1 MTMNNESINN
11 ETMNHETIK
20 MEDEKGRVLMPI
32 ARAAIAEH
40 FGHEPGPDHD
50 GTDNTDWLHEHGAC
64 FVTLMQHDNLRGC
77 IGTLEAHRK
86 LLDDVRH
93 NAHAAA
99 FRDTRF
105 SPLTEAELEVTDI
118 EISLLS
124 PMQAMSFDSQTDAL
138 EQMRPGIDGIVFEYR
153 HYRSTFLPQVWQQLP
168 RADEFIA
175 HLKHK
180 AGLPV
185 DFWADDVQLHRYTV
199 SKWKERDLAENGL
212 AQRGRA

>member
-1 MTMNNESINN
+1 MTRVMTRVMNS
-11 ETMNHETIK
+11 TMTREN
-20 MEDEKGRVLMPI
+20 EKGKVLLPV

-40 FGHEPGPDHD
+40 FGHSPASGDD
-50 GTDNTDWLHEHGAC
+50 STDDAAWLHEHGAC
-64 FVTLMQHDNLRGC
+64 FVTLMQYDNLRGC
-77 IGTLEAHRK
+77 IGSLEAHRK
-86 LLDDVRH
+86 LLDDVRS

-105 SPLTEAELEVTDI
+105 SPLTEAELDVTDI

-124 PMQAMSFDSQTDAL
+124 AMQAMSFESEQHAL
-138 EQMRPGIDGIVFEYR
+138 EQIRPGIDGIVFEYR

-185 DFWADDVQLHRYTV
+185 DFWADDVRLQRYTV
-199 SKWKERDLAENGL
+199 SKWKERDLADREP
-212 AQRGRA
+212 ARHEPV

>member
-1 MTMNNESINN
+1 MTLY
-11 ETMNHETIK
+11 K
-20 MEDEKGRVLMPI
+20 
-32 ARAAIAEH
+32 
-40 FGHEPGPDHD
+40 D
-50 GTDNTDWLHEHGAC
+50 GA
-64 FVTLMQHDNLRGC
+64 LRGC

-105 SPLTEAELEVTDI
+105 SPLTEAELDVTDI

-124 PMQAMSFDSQTDAL
+124 PMQAMRFESEKHAL
-138 EQMRPGIDGIVFEYR
+138 EQMRPGIDGIVLEYR
-153 HYRSTFLPQVWQQLP
+153 HYRSTFLPQVWEQLP
-168 RADEFIA
+168 RAEEFIA

-185 DFWADDVQLHRYTV
+185 DFWADDVQLQRYTV
-199 SKWKERDLAENGL
+199 SKWKERELAESEP
-212 AQRGRA
+212 A